1 MGLLEHQDHHHQQN
15 AMPTAAPTSL
25 NSSASSTPTRH
36 ARNADLQA
44 VIGHVRGGGHKGD
57 DDESSSSSS
66 SSSSSDA
73 DRRHR
78 RRSSSRRRRRREK
91 ETEFAERDLLPPL
104 ASIDGVAPTSHPLEL
119 SRASFAAAIVPIKPL
134 GCGSYGVV
142 MLVRHVPSGQ
152 LLAMKKMS
160 KRRIMDYGHTD
171 HILTE
176 KAILSRIA
184 HPFII
189 RLVDT
194 FNDDHYVYIFSE
206 FAQGGELFSRVRLG
220 AITEAAAA
228 FYVAE
233 VALALKYL
241 HKQHIVYR
249 DVKPENVVLDAAGH
263 VRLVDFGF
271 AKRIVARSWSICG
284 TIEYLAPEIIRGDGG
299 SFASDWWG
307 VGCMLFELVVG
318 HSPFRAPKT
327 AAVAP
332 AIAVDVTADA
342 PSSDEIKQ
350 TERLAVANRILAGRL
365 DYPDSMSSAC
375 RDVCAGLLRSAADK
389 RFEFRDLKRHPFFE
403 HIDWTRLVAKQIT
416 PPWQPNVDDAED
428 VRYFNVPRE
437 DLLRFLKTQPGPK
450 ENDPF
455 AKF

>member
-1 MGLLEHQDHHHQQN
+1 
-15 AMPTAAPTSL
+15 
-25 NSSASSTPTRH
+25 
-36 ARNADLQA
+36 
-44 VIGHVRGGGHKGD
+44 
-57 DDESSSSSS
+57 
-66 SSSSSDA
+66 
-73 DRRHR
+73 
-78 RRSSSRRRRRREK
+78 
-91 ETEFAERDLLPPL
+91 
-104 ASIDGVAPTSHPLEL
+104 
-119 SRASFAAAIVPIKPL
+119 VPIKPL

-160 KRRIMDYGHTD
+160 KRRIMDYGHTE

-184 HPFII
+184 HPFIV

-220 AITEAAAA
+220 AINEAAAA

-271 AKRIVARSWSICG
+271 AKRIAARSWSICG
-284 TIEYLAPEIIRGDGG
+284 TIEYLAPEVIRGDGG

-318 HSPFRAPKT
+318 HSPFRAPKS
-327 AAVAP
+327 AAVVA
-332 AIAVDVTADA
+332 AAAAVDVDADA
-342 PSSDEIKQ
+342 QSSEEVKQ

-365 DYPDSMSSAC
+365 EFPDSMSSAC

-389 RFEFRDLKRHPFFE
+389 RFEFRDLKRHAFFE
-403 HIDWTRLVAKQIT
+403 HIDWKRLLAKQVT